1 MLGHK
6 LSQYPAMWALYNV
19 IESHP
24 ILADRK
30 ALKRN
35 ERMKLDLE
43 REAKEAELET
53 EIINECQQLL
63 VKMKEM

>member
-1 MLGHK
+1 M
-6 LSQYPAMWALYNV
+6 

>member
-1 MLGHK
+1 
-6 LSQYPAMWALYNV
+6 MWALYNV